1 MQFHK
6 NSPNGLFFSP
16 EPDAQPTDT
25 YSLEVIIAG
34 TTTVLAE
41 DVPISEIPEEPY
53 VIEFISASVD
63 FNPDALNLK
72 SKGKLV
78 MAYIELPADYDV
90 NEIDLESIRLNSQ
103 VQGELKPIRIGDYD
117 NDGIPDLMV
126 KFDRSVVQDI
136 LEAGDEVIIT
146 GKLTDIIYFE
156 GSDTIKVISKEKK
169 K

>member
-1 MQFHK
+1 MITERLLRIL
-6 NSPNGLFFSP
+6 GWI
-16 EPDAQPTDT
+16 T
-25 YSLEVIIAG
+25 
-34 TTTVLAE
+34 
-41 DVPISEIPEEPY
+41 
-53 VIEFISASVD
+53 
-63 FNPDALNLK
+63 
-72 SKGKLV
+72 
-78 MAYIELPADYDV
+78 AYIELPADYDV

-156 GSDTIKVISKEKK
+156 GSDAIKIIEKGKK